1 MILVLSV
8 VAGMGA
14 LVAASFQDIK
24 RYMTIRRM

>member
-1 MILVLSV
+1 MILLLAV

-14 LVAASFQDIK
+14 LVAANAPDIK